1 MFNYILL
8 FFSDVSVTI
17 VTIIMVSYKRIQ
29 FIYICVLVNNNV
41 CLNIFIG
48 LLHKYKPFYCFLT
61 LGSWPG
67 IVTRTMKLCSFLFLP
82 PTPYGL
88 TALVGRSP
96 IIVEVLRLLRH
107 ATLCRTPPLDERSAS
122 LRDLYLQIHSTHKRD
137 IHASI
142 GIRTRYP
149 SMRETADL
157 RLSPHG
163 QWDRPCL
170 FTVENKFH
178 HEFL

>member
-1 MFNYILL
+1 M
-8 FFSDVSVTI
+8 
-17 VTIIMVSYKRIQ
+17 
-29 FIYICVLVNNNV
+29 NNNV

-122 LRDLYLQIHSTHKRD
+122 LRDLYLQIPSPHKRD

-149 SMRETADL
+149 ACERPQTYALARTANEIGL
-157 RLSPHG
+157 AYL
-163 QWDRPCL
+163 QWKINSIMNSYKI
-170 FTVENKFH
+170 T
-178 HEFL
+178 